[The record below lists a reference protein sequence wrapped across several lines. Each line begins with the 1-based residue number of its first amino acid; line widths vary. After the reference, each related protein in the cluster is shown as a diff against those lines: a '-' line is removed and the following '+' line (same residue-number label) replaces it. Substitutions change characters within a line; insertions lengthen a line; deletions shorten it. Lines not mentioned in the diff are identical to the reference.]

1 MLPGWWPQ
9 VRLIHLC
16 TSPLVF
22 EGGRGCGT
30 SALQW
35 DTEEENGGQ
44 LWGYLGWSAEA
55 QPAQPS
61 RGTSDPP
68 VWPHE
73 AQSDFSVRRVG
84 GGGGGAVWC
93 TEAAASAVLTYRAHC
108 PLPERGCRASCWH
121 LAQRPPSRGHL
132 GALSSFLCTLLF
144 PLPPLPCCAS
154 IEIRP
159 SLWLSWAQG

>member
-93 TEAAASAVLTYRAHC
+93 TEAAASAGPY
-108 PLPERGCRASCWH
+108 
-121 LAQRPPSRGHL
+121 PPR
-132 GALSSFLCTLLF
+132 T
-144 PLPPLPCCAS
+144 LPPP
-154 IEIRP
+154 
-159 SLWLSWAQG
+159 

>member
-84 GGGGGAVWC
+84 GGGGEQCGAQRQQPALSLP
-93 TEAAASAVLTYRAHC
+93 TAHTAPSLREAAGPPAGTWPSGRLLAGISAPSVHFSAPFCFLSLRCPAAH
-108 PLPERGCRASCWH
+108 PLRSD
-121 LAQRPPSRGHL
+121 
-132 GALSSFLCTLLF
+132 
-144 PLPPLPCCAS
+144 LPC
-154 IEIRP
+154 
-159 SLWLSWAQG
+159 G